1 MGLIGR
7 IFVVLVGLF
16 AALAAGGLVVIAAV
30 LLPEISQ
37 LDLGPV
43 DQGALQWL
51 VGLALIFISG
61 FALLPALVMVLV
73 TEAFNIRSLL
83 VYALGGAMVG
93 LCAYLSLV
101 PFDSEA
107 MRFTAI
113 DHRQLEV
120 MTGAGIL
127 AGLVYWIVAGRS
139 AGRWRGARSP

>member
-7 IFVVLVGLF
+7 IFVVLVALF
-16 AALAAGGLVVIAAV
+16 AALAAGGLVVVAAV
-30 LLPEISQ
+30 LMPEISQ

-43 DQGALQWL
+43 DHGALQWL
-51 VGLALIFISG
+51 IGLALIFVSG
-61 FALLPALVMVLV
+61 FALLPALVLVLI
-73 TEAFNIRSLL
+73 TEALSIRSALA
-83 VYALGGAMVG
+83 YALGGAVVG

-101 PFDSEA
+101 PFDSDA
-107 MRFTAI
+107 MRFATV

-139 AGRWRGARSP
+139 AGRWRGAAPQ

>member
-7 IFVVLVGLF
+7 ILVVLVGLF
-16 AALAAGGLVVIAAV
+16 AALAAGGLVVIAAI
-30 LLPEISQ
+30 LAPEISQ

-51 VGLALIFISG
+51 IGLALIFVSG
-61 FALLPALVMVLV
+61 FALLPALVLVLM
-73 TEAFNIRSLL
+73 TEALGIRSVLA
-83 VYALGGAMVG
+83 YALGGAVVG

-101 PFDSEA
+101 PFDSDA
-107 MRFTAI
+107 MRFATI

-127 AGLVYWIVAGRS
+127 AGLVYWIIAGRS
-139 AGRWRGARSP
+139 AGAWRTRSS